1 MDASTAIKPPV
12 GRYVIPGDQV
22 FQLPES
28 GVVRVGTGL
37 RDDGTQLIASRPGLL
52 QQSKDG
58 KLWVFGRQKR
68 YIPSVDD
75 AVLGVVTSKFSEYYE
90 IDIAAPFSGLL
101 PVLAFEGA
109 TRRNRPNLKEGDLV
123 YCRVDMADR
132 DLQPTVTCMDGAGR
146 GAGFGLLQGGYVLET
161 SNAYSR
167 ILVTKPPPA
176 VLAALGRSLQF
187 ELAVGVNGKI
197 WIAAPTQQATIL
209 VAQALQECEREPSK
223 ERAEGI
229 VAGLMKTYQRGI
241 KERETDR
248 MHE

>member
-1 MDASTAIKPPV
+1 MQ
-12 GRYVIPGDQV
+12 YVVPGDQV
-22 FQLPES
+22 FKLPES

-37 RDDGTQLIASRPGLL
+37 RDDGTQLVASRPGLL
-52 QQSKDG
+52 QQSKNG

-90 IDIAAPFSGLL
+90 IDIAAPFSALL

-146 GAGFGLLQGGYVLET
+146 GAGFGLLSGGYVLECST
-161 SNAYSR
+161 AYSR
-167 ILVTKPPPA
+167 ILVAKPPPP

-187 ELAVGVNGKI
+187 ELAVGVNGRV
-197 WIAAPTQQATIL
+197 WIAAPTQQATIV
-209 VAQALQECEREPSK
+209 VAQVLEECEREPRE
-223 ERAEGI
+223 ERVEAI
-229 VAGLMKTYQRGI
+229 VADRVKTYQRSV
-241 KERETDR
+241 KERDAER
-248 MHE
+248 LMQE

>member
-1 MDASTAIKPPV
+1 MQ
-12 GRYVIPGDQV
+12 YVVPGDQV
-22 FQLPES
+22 FKLPES

-37 RDDGTQLIASRPGLL
+37 RDDGIQLIASRPGLL
-52 QQSKDG
+52 QQSKNG

-90 IDIAAPFSGLL
+90 LDIAAPFPALL
-101 PVLAFEGA
+101 PVLSFEGA

-146 GAGFGLLQGGYVLET
+146 GAGFGPLQGGHVLET

-167 ILVTKPPPA
+167 ILVGKPTPP

-209 VAQALQECEREPSK
+209 VAQVLQECEKEPSA
-223 ERAEGI
+223 ERVESI
-229 VAGLMKTYQRGI
+229 VAGKMKTYQRAV
-241 KERETDR
+241 KERDVER
-248 MHE
+248 MQE

>member
-1 MDASTAIKPPV
+1 MQ
-12 GRYVIPGDQV
+12 YVIPGDQV
-22 FQLPES
+22 YKLPES

-52 QQSKDG
+52 QQSKKG

-90 IDIAAPFSGLL
+90 LDIAAPFAALL

-132 DLQPTVTCMDGAGR
+132 DLQPTVTCMDAAGR
-146 GAGFGLLQGGYVLET
+146 GAGFGPLKGGYVVDM

-167 ILVTKPPPA
+167 ILVAKPPPA

-187 ELAVGVNGKI
+187 ELAVGLNGKV

-209 VAQALQECEREPSK
+209 VAQALQQCEREASK
-223 ERAEGI
+223 ERVERI
-229 VAGLMKTYQRGI
+229 VAGLLKPYQRAV
-241 KERETDR
+241 KEREAEK